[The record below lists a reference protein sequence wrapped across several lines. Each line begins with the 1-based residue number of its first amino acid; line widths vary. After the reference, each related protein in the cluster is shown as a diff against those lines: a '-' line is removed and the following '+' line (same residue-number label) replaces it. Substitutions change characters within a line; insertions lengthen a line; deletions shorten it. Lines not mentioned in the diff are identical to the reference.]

1 LFAGAGVSCTTG
13 AAEEGTT
20 GAVIF
25 HQTTPHTMPSIENVR
40 TRKDLADLI
49 NSSADPLSIKQE
61 YVEQG
66 GVEYMEQGA
75 EDDIQVVEMYG
86 NSYDEHNNS
95 ECDEGL
101 LDENE
106 EEENEEEGEVVYY
119 EEEDET
125 GHEVAAGT
133 AGPEHSDEDM
143 EPDPEGTGIA
153 AASGMNPPD
162 NVAAETN
169 TEEIGAAAEA
179 DAENAHIGAAGPV
192 PDPDPEL
199 GPEDKEEDTNTEEDE
214 IPAILDPLNPNLR
227 PDSRY
232 FTVRTMRKGC
242 TEPKSL
248 NRRLKNGD
256 QDPGFNIPGDERW
269 YRNDNISCMD
279 RKLNIS
285 LSFKST
291 GTCHTCLAGDHDAWV
306 GRNRQ
311 PIVIAAS
318 DQPFPAN
325 LPADGD
331 GDCIRVLR
339 VEDGSIAEI
348 TQELINLAPVEGLL
362 PGTVVL
368 LGAPAQLATISTEK
382 YATEWKRCRN
392 WIKNDLGDVVVLPL
406 IPLSCSGIA
415 DTRVVRGLIDLSAWM
430 EDLEEYEFKLI
441 RNTRKGFEEVYLG
454 RKERGE
460 GWADYT
466 ANLTLPVSM
475 DSTSTGTSSYV
486 TGKWGKRPTALTALT
501 EAGEKHWVD
510 RMIVEMN
517 RELRADLSTTVTV
530 CRTLSAIKRHRD
542 NVGKM
547 NFLSLGASN
556 ASRTAKALRKKGA
569 TVTEIGKKGWT
580 ISESSIDAVLEQLMI
595 TADKDDIL
603 ILHCLDNRCFFEL
616 DSTGNCKCPRKDENG
631 QLHVTGRISVAKDIQ
646 LEILLDQ
653 LDPLLASRS
662 ESLVILVCPVSR
674 HLLPC
679 CNDHE
684 KGSEEEKEIEGK
696 RILKELGHLRRELK
710 GRLLKKG
717 YENVRMIDP
726 MEVNYAA
733 SSVGAARAI
742 MQDMF
747 HMTRIG
753 YSRLADDI
761 KDLTHSWMLSRKR
774 KESGSDRPDSKRARM
789 DSSGGT
795 ADGKRAGGGGGSRG
809 VGSRRGLATPQDGGV
824 KKKSGAGRG
833 VGSRRGDG
841 SPGGNRTVK
850 GGGGG
855 VKGSVGRG
863 VGSRRGGGPP
873 ADKRKKDY
881 GEF

>member
-1 LFAGAGVSCTTG
+1 
-13 AAEEGTT
+13 
-20 GAVIF
+20 
-25 HQTTPHTMPSIENVR
+25 
-40 TRKDLADLI
+40 
-49 NSSADPLSIKQE
+49 
-61 YVEQG
+61 
-66 GVEYMEQGA
+66 
-75 EDDIQVVEMYG
+75 
-86 NSYDEHNNS
+86 
-95 ECDEGL
+95 
-101 LDENE
+101 
-106 EEENEEEGEVVYY
+106 
-119 EEEDET
+119 
-125 GHEVAAGT
+125 
-133 AGPEHSDEDM
+133 
-143 EPDPEGTGIA
+143 
-153 AASGMNPPD
+153 
-162 NVAAETN
+162 
-169 TEEIGAAAEA
+169 
-179 DAENAHIGAAGPV
+179 
-192 PDPDPEL
+192 
-199 GPEDKEEDTNTEEDE
+199 
-214 IPAILDPLNPNLR
+214 
-227 PDSRY
+227 
-232 FTVRTMRKGC
+232 
-242 TEPKSL
+242 
-248 NRRLKNGD
+248 
-256 QDPGFNIPGDERW
+256 
-269 YRNDNISCMD
+269 
-279 RKLNIS
+279 
-285 LSFKST
+285 
-291 GTCHTCLAGDHDAWV
+291 
-306 GRNRQ
+306 
-311 PIVIAAS
+311 
-318 DQPFPAN
+318 
-325 LPADGD
+325 
-331 GDCIRVLR
+331 
-339 VEDGSIAEI
+339 
-348 TQELINLAPVEGLL
+348 
-362 PGTVVL
+362 
-368 LGAPAQLATISTEK
+368 
-382 YATEWKRCRN
+382 
-392 WIKNDLGDVVVLPL
+392 
-406 IPLSCSGIA
+406 
-415 DTRVVRGLIDLSAWM
+415 
-430 EDLEEYEFKLI
+430 
-441 RNTRKGFEEVYLG
+441 
-454 RKERGE
+454 
-460 GWADYT
+460 
-466 ANLTLPVSM
+466 
-475 DSTSTGTSSYV
+475 
-486 TGKWGKRPTALTALT
+486 
-501 EAGEKHWVD
+501 
-510 RMIVEMN
+510 MIVEMN
-517 RELRADLSTTVTV
+517 RELRADLSTTVTM

-616 DSTGNCKCPRKDENG
+616 DSTGNCKCPSKDENG

-726 MEVNYAA
+726 M
-733 SSVGAARAI
+733 
-742 MQDMF
+742 
-747 HMTRIG
+747 
-753 YSRLADDI
+753 
-761 KDLTHSWMLSRKR
+761 LSRKR

-809 VGSRRGLATPQDGGV
+809 VGSRRGLAPPQDGGV

-873 ADKRKKDY
+873 VDKRKKDY

>member
-1 LFAGAGVSCTTG
+1 MSCTTG

-25 HQTTPHTMPSIENVR
+25 QQTTPHTTPSIENVR

-49 NSSADPLSIKQE
+49 NSSVDPLSIKQE

-66 GVEYMEQGA
+66 GVEDMEQEA
-75 EDDIQVVEMYG
+75 EDDIQVVGMYG
-86 NSYDEHNNS
+86 NSGDEYNNS

-106 EEENEEEGEVVYY
+106 EEENDEEREEVYY
-119 EEEDET
+119 EEDDET
-125 GHEVAAGT
+125 GHEEATGT

-143 EPDPEGTGIA
+143 EPDPDAIGVA
-153 AASGMNPPD
+153 AAAGTNPPD
-162 NVAAETN
+162 NVTAMPEVNREGIEAAVDVDAENVNSGAGGPAPDPEVDPEEKDDETN
-169 TEEIGAAAEA
+169 TEEE
-179 DAENAHIGAAGPV
+179 
-192 PDPDPEL
+192 
-199 GPEDKEEDTNTEEDE
+199 E
-214 IPAILDPLNPNLR
+214 IPAILDPFNPNLR

-248 NRRLKNGD
+248 NRRLKNVN

-269 YRNDNISCMD
+269 YQNDNISCMD

-285 LSFKST
+285 LSFTSK
-291 GTCHTCLAGDHDAWV
+291 GTCHTCLSGDHDAWV
-306 GRNRQ
+306 GRNTQ

-318 DQPFPAN
+318 DQHFPAN

-368 LGAPAQLATISTEK
+368 LGAPAQLAPISTEK

-475 DSTSTGTSSYV
+475 DSTSTGTSSYI
-486 TGKWGKRPTALTALT
+486 TGKWGKRPTALTPLT
-501 EAGEKHWVD
+501 EVGEKHWVD

-595 TADKDDIL
+595 TSDKDDIL

-653 LDPLLASRS
+653 LDPLLASRA
-662 ESLVILVCPVSR
+662 ESLVILVCPVTF

-679 CNDHE
+679 CIDHE

-774 KESGSDRPDSKRARM
+774 KESGSDRPDSKRARL
-789 DSSGGT
+789 DGGGVT
-795 ADGKRAGGGGGSRG
+795 ADGKRAAGRGGSRG
-809 VGSRRGLATPQDGGV
+809 VGSRRGLAPPQDGGV

-833 VGSRRGDG
+833 VGTRRGDG

-850 GGGGG
+850 GGGSG

-863 VGSRRGGGPP
+863 VGSRRGGGPHT
-873 ADKRKKDY
+873 DKRKKDF